1 MPCCAVCL
9 PLIYLLMFRIQ
20 SAVTDEDSSIEP
32 KPKRAV
38 GRPRKSSQEPK
49 PKRTVG
55 RPRKSSL
62 LSETSTQSQDVLPP
76 PSEPKPKPTIGRP
89 RKPSVLT
96 RPSGQS
102 QGVLPPPSETK
113 PKPRRAKPTEYP
125 VLAEEETEAAA
136 EDSKP
141 KRRRQKKADLQ
152 AEEENE
158 AIVEDPKPK
167 RKRTKAA
174 DEAQV
179 AGTGDGALDSTSSEP
194 TDGAKVKVKR
204 ITRKL
209 RGARGGSMYI
219 EESLDRK
226 QKTGS
231 NLNQTNDSSMAT
243 PEAEGE
249 DDKAW
254 QGESLSNGQLTLEL
268 DPVMMRN
275 LSRSWHKGTGFG
287 DRTRVNIVHG
297 KLCDDV
303 LDRLKPSLIKHTGCD
318 IIDINPG
325 VGIWSSKLHN
335 LLKPRTHILMEN
347 DIKRYSPYLQPLL
360 DEKDSTYRLIP
371 KLGTVWSHLETAM
384 SPEYLP
390 HQKKLERDDPK
401 LNQPND
407 TLLLVAN
414 LAHHP
419 RKIFRGF
426 PSLSMLVTYQLLS
439 AARSHA
445 LFHKYGLVRMLLWV
459 PDEEKM
465 QLLPR
470 HVHGIRKTAIEALV
484 TCESIREI
492 ASSTEDTSRFLRDQT
507 LALENSVEVVKR
519 MDSQGITTP
528 AHRQGDLEVAARN
541 IVAGGT
547 HEGFSDLQ
555 RFKRSYSGQ
564 IEDLQR
570 RYDNGELS
578 MRLDPDPENP
588 SAIPPMNPEWEALIR
603 LSSKIRQSNR
613 ETAAHDKLID
623 EYIEINHLY
632 VELNAADPDA
642 EATQNAKKA
651 LDDRKKAWV
660 ATLEAMSTPAWNHFI
675 VRFDSRRVTTPFEK
689 RDFEPLKVY
698 SKEFYP
704 ASNAALL
711 DLQPKA
717 LWPCL
722 AKDFP
727 KNYDVFEYI
736 IGNMYASPTQ
746 SVKDAFI
753 GLWPGAYEQLRDN
766 CPSLTDGKT
775 GCCFGLEH
783 LTVRA
788 LTMEMLQEII
798 EAWLK
803 WPFRPTRFDLMK
815 RSGSSVWD
823 PDSEEEFDGSADM

>member
-1 MPCCAVCL
+1 M
-9 PLIYLLMFRIQ
+9 
-20 SAVTDEDSSIEP
+20 
-32 KPKRAV
+32 
-38 GRPRKSSQEPK
+38 
-49 PKRTVG
+49 
-55 RPRKSSL
+55 
-62 LSETSTQSQDVLPP
+62 
-76 PSEPKPKPTIGRP
+76 
-89 RKPSVLT
+89 
-96 RPSGQS
+96 
-102 QGVLPPPSETK
+102 
-113 PKPRRAKPTEYP
+113 
-125 VLAEEETEAAA
+125 
-136 EDSKP
+136 
-141 KRRRQKKADLQ
+141 
-152 AEEENE
+152 
-158 AIVEDPKPK
+158 
-167 RKRTKAA
+167 
-174 DEAQV
+174 
-179 AGTGDGALDSTSSEP
+179 
-194 TDGAKVKVKR
+194 
-204 ITRKL
+204 
-209 RGARGGSMYI
+209 
-219 EESLDRK
+219 
-226 QKTGS
+226 
-231 NLNQTNDSSMAT
+231 
-243 PEAEGE
+243 
-249 DDKAW
+249 
-254 QGESLSNGQLTLEL
+254 
-268 DPVMMRN
+268 
-275 LSRSWHKGTGFG
+275 
-287 DRTRVNIVHG
+287 
-297 KLCDDV
+297 
-303 LDRLKPSLIKHTGCD
+303 
-318 IIDINPG
+318 
-325 VGIWSSKLHN
+325 
-335 LLKPRTHILMEN
+335 LKPRTHILMEN

-360 DEKDSTYRLIP
+360 DEKDSTYKLIP
-371 KLGTVWSHLETAM
+371 KLGTVWTHLETAM

-390 HQKKLERDDPK
+390 HQKRLERDDPK
-401 LNQPND
+401 LNEPND

-519 MDSQGITTP
+519 MNSQGITTP
-528 AHRQGDLEVAARN
+528 VHRQGDLEVAARN

-555 RFKRSYSGQ
+555 RFKRSYSSQ

-578 MRLDPDPENP
+578 MRLDPDPEDP
-588 SAIPPMNPEWEALIR
+588 SAIPQMNPEWEALIR
-603 LSSKIRQSNR
+603 LSSKVRQQNR
-613 ETAAHDKLID
+613 ETAANDKLID
-623 EYIEINHLY
+623 EYMEINHLDA
-632 VELNAADPDA
+632 ELNAADPDA

-660 ATLEAMSTPAWNHFI
+660 ATLEAMKTPAWNHFI

-689 RDFEPLKVY
+689 RDSEPLKVY

-775 GCCFGLEH
+775 GSCFGLEH
-783 LTVRA
+783 MTVRS

-815 RSGSSVWD
+815 RSGSSVYD
-823 PDSEEEFDGSADM
+823 PDSEEEFDGGADM